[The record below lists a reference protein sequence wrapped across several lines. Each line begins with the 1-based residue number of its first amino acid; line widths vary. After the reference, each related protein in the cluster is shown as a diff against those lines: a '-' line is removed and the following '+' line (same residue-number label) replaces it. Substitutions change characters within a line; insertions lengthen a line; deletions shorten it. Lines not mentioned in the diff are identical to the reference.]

1 MATAFTGGGASGF
14 GTFAMLFET
23 FLATRYLKAKRKQ
36 AFISVITVISVAG
49 VMVGVMALI
58 VVLSVMNGFRED
70 LMSKILGVN
79 SHLLILSYE
88 GPFSNY
94 AKVAAQ
100 ADTVEGV
107 VATTPFIYSQVMVN
121 SEGSVSGAVLR
132 GLDTTTAPKVGRIEQ
147 MITRGTLT
155 SLDTE
160 HDGLPAI
167 ILGNELSKQLG
178 ARLGE
183 PVTVVSPLGKLTPLG
198 RVPQSRKYNV
208 TGIFDSGMYEYDATM
223 AYVSLKEAQDFLGM
237 ENQVT
242 GIEVRVED
250 IYEADRTGQA
260 VSKVLGYP
268 YWAKDW
274 QQMNR
279 SLVSALKLE
288 KLTMSVILIMIV
300 LVGALNIISTLVM
313 VVMEKTR
320 DVAILRAMG
329 STEKSIMAVFMFQG
343 LLVGVIGTLAGLV
356 SGLGLCHLLARYK
369 FIKLPADVYYISTL
383 PVRVEIVDVVLVT
396 VAAVLIAFLA
406 TLYPSWHASR
416 LNPVEALRYE

>member
-1 MATAFTGGGASGF
+1 
-14 GTFAMLFET
+14 MLFET

-88 GPFSNY
+88 GPFENY
-94 AKVAAQ
+94 AEAAAR

-107 VATTPFIYSQVMVN
+107 VATTPFIYSQVMVS
-121 SEGSVSGAVLR
+121 SEASVSGAVLR
-132 GLDTTTAPKVGRIEQ
+132 GLDTATAPAVGRVVQ
-147 MITRGTLT
+147 MIKHGTLQ

-167 ILGNELSKQLG
+167 ILGSELSKQLG
-178 ARLGE
+178 VQPGDT
-183 PVTVVSPLGKLTPLG
+183 VTVMSPLGKLTPLG
-198 RVPQSRKYNV
+198 RVPQSRKFKV
-208 TGIFDSGMYEYDATM
+208 TALFDSGMYEYDATM
-223 AYVSLKEAQDFLGM
+223 LYVSLKEAQDFLGM
-237 ENQVT
+237 ENRVT
-242 GIEVRVED
+242 GVEIRVSD
-250 IYEADRTGQA
+250 VYKADRIGHA
-260 VSKVLGYP
+260 VSERLGYP
-268 YWAKDW
+268 YWTKDW

-288 KLTMSVILIMIV
+288 KLTMFVILIMIV

-313 VVMEKTR
+313 VVMEKNR

-329 STEKSIMAVFMFQG
+329 ASGKSITAVFVFQG
-343 LLVGVIGTLAGLV
+343 LLVGLIGTLAGLF
-356 SGLGLCHLLARYK
+356 SGLGLCHLLAKYK
-369 FIKLPADVYYISTL
+369 FIRLPADVYYISTL
-383 PVRVEIVDVVLVT
+383 PVRVEMLDVVFVT
-396 VAAVLIAFLA
+396 VAAVLISFLA